1 MPKGKSK
8 TSGEQTAVEAEFKWS
23 LQALAQPGAVQ
34 QELFPD
40 AEAIGQALVDRYRLA
55 YKAHKAAGFGKFS
68 PVQRGRLRT
77 LEATL
82 ADLSQEHNQAF
93 WMDPEA
99 LANDPRWAQVR
110 GHAQAALEAFGWPV
124 ERPTNQT

>member
-8 TSGEQTAVEAEFKWS
+8 NTTDEFKWA

-40 AEAIGQALVDRYRLA
+40 ADAIGQALVDRYQLA

-99 LANDPRWAQVR
+99 LASDPRWAQVR
-110 GHAQAALEAFGWPV
+110 DQARAALEAFGWPDD
-124 ERPTNQT
+124 RPAIQT